1 MSQYRRHHHRPKR
14 YYYPHKVFRPRR
26 THTPV
31 SAIIRNVVFILVPL
45 VIVGVI
51 VASFLGV
58 QPLASV
64 KDKVVAAITDP
75 FVVDAG
81 EAQVIENEV
90 FLLINQARQENG
102 LPPLQRDSFM
112 DLLAR
117 QHCDYMKTTGF
128 QSHNGFEDRANQII
142 SHSGASR
149 VGENVAVG
157 YSDAPS
163 LVRIWLASPG
173 HRENI
178 MDPDF
183 TRTGIG
189 YIDGVACQI
198 FSD

>member
-1 MSQYRRHHHRPKR
+1 L
-14 YYYPHKVFRPRR
+14 
-26 THTPV
+26 
-31 SAIIRNVVFILVPL
+31 IIGAV
-45 VIVGVI
+45 

-58 QPLASV
+58 QPLASI
-64 KDKVVAAITDP
+64 KDKVIAVITDP
-75 FVVDAG
+75 FVIDEG
-81 EAQVIENEV
+81 EARVIENEV
-90 FLLINQARQENG
+90 FIGINQARQENG
-102 LPPLQRDSFM
+102 LSPLQRDSFM
-112 DLLAR
+112 DILAR

-142 SHSGASR
+142 SRNGASH

-163 LVRIWLASPG
+163 LVRVWLASPG